1 MTPRSTLL
9 LLLAPTTLAWVAPLR
24 QKSRSLLRHAEPP
37 ASDETNPFADPNYPQ
52 LEFID
57 YSNPD
62 YQSDRGQEFYEA
74 QLGDDEAAIEAM
86 REERRRRNDEF
97 QFQKYYRDLLQA
109 GAAFHGEWTI
119 YQTSTF
125 VENNNAPPS
134 EAWPRLLQ
142 AKRTIPVLSRGV
154 KIAVD
159 VDSPHPTDR
168 ERIVHQEALSDD
180 VVDPEKVWREDIDT
194 DSGFGRNKEPEETPV
209 SPQAKAVE
217 EQILSYRYCPEELS
231 SLDFRGSQG
240 IMCVGNAYTL
250 SAATAIHEAK
260 AGGPYSTY
268 RTEVGMQSKQMRFRV
283 RLNYR
288 ILPKEAKHK
297 APPLHLES
305 LVVCRETKDRWP
317 KVGKSR
323 TVADKAVADAL
334 FGAPGAEG
342 GLYDPPPV
350 GSEEQAGQYMM
361 LDLEG
366 RATLLFPYIMDQDED
381 KHDGNGWVVSLDW
394 TPGSN
399 RYQVDRK
406 VEGGPNLLTLRTLEL
421 SEVQS
426 VDAEQYRPRDG
437 GANMR
442 Q

>member
-1 MTPRSTLL
+1 MRD
-9 LLLAPTTLAWVAPLR
+9 PLTVVTE
-24 QKSRSLLRHAEPP
+24 H
-37 ASDETNPFADPNYPQ
+37 
-52 LEFID
+52 
-57 YSNPD
+57 
-62 YQSDRGQEFYEA
+62 
-74 QLGDDEAAIEAM
+74 
-86 REERRRRNDEF
+86 
-97 QFQKYYRDLLQA
+97 YRK
-109 GAAFHGEWTI
+109 
-119 YQTSTF
+119 
-125 VENNNAPPS
+125 N
-134 EAWPRLLQ
+134 
-142 AKRTIPVLSRGV
+142 
-154 KIAVD
+154 
-159 VDSPHPTDR
+159 
-168 ERIVHQEALSDD
+168 
-180 VVDPEKVWREDIDT
+180 
-194 DSGFGRNKEPEETPV
+194 
-209 SPQAKAVE
+209 
-217 EQILSYRYCPEELS
+217 
-231 SLDFRGSQG
+231 
-240 IMCVGNAYTL
+240 
-250 SAATAIHEAK
+250 
-260 AGGPYSTY
+260 
-268 RTEVGMQSKQMRFRV
+268 